1 MTNPNRKLLL
11 IGGGGHCRS
20 VLDCALSLDL
30 YNDIGIVS
38 KERDAVL
45 GIPFVGSDQDLSTLF
60 QNGWTDAFITVG
72 SIGNTAVR
80 RRLYE
85 MIRQIGFNLPSI
97 VDNTAIVARGTQI
110 SEGCFVGK
118 KAVVNTGASLGCCSI
133 INTGA
138 IVEHDCAVGDFCHI
152 SLGQLQMDADGA
164 FLLLGIDDDWNLPS
178 TAKTACVGASH
189 LVTLGGC
196 DADARAH
203 GCVFRVVGDCL
214 IRLEKECASL

>member
-138 IVEHDCAVGDFCHI
+138 IVEHDCAVGDFSHI
-152 SLGQLQMDADGA
+152 SPGAVLCGQVQIGHDTHIGAGTVVRQSISIGNNVLIGAGSVVLKDIPDG
-164 FLLLGIDDDWNLPS
+164 I
-178 TAKTACVGASH
+178 TAYGTPCKV
-189 LVTLGGC
+189 
-196 DADARAH
+196 
-203 GCVFRVVGDCL
+203 
-214 IRLEKECASL
+214 IKK